1 MYNSA
6 RRKADRPPAS
16 DNHCHRA
23 GRGPAAAAP
32 DHSFLPVQMLEQYL
46 ETIAD
51 FEVQYSQFLD
61 PEGKASSDIPE
72 LARNTD
78 ELVKMYRHMTETRVF
93 DTKAVNLQRTG
104 KLGTYASCLGHEA
117 THVGLAAAMQE
128 DDVLA
133 PSYREY
139 GAMFYRGVRMSEVLL
154 YWGGD
159 ERGSDFEGP
168 RSDFPFC
175 VPIATQTLHAA
186 GAAMAFQL
194 RGESR
199 CAVSVNGDGGTS
211 EGAFYEAMNI
221 AGARK
226 LPVVFIV
233 VNNKWAISVPIE
245 LQTASKTLAQKA
257 VAAGIPGI
265 QVDGN
270 DVIAVRHWVERAL
283 ARGRKGDGATLIEA
297 VTYRLS
303 DHTTADDASRYRKK
317 EEVETARK
325 LEPLIRLRKY
335 LTDLGLWN
343 DDKEKELLE
352 QAAEKVDQAVQRYLN
367 TPKAP
372 VESMFDYM
380 YAELPEFLEEQ
391 RDHAMQYGGD
401 SDRSGPHGSDPHG

>member
-1 MYNSA
+1 M
-6 RRKADRPPAS
+6 
-16 DNHCHRA
+16 
-23 GRGPAAAAP
+23 
-32 DHSFLPVQMLEQYL
+32 

-51 FEVQYSQFLD
+51 FEIQYSQFLD
-61 PEGKASSDIPE
+61 PEGKPSPDIPE

-78 ELVKMYRHMTETRVF
+78 ELLRMYRCMTETRVF

-117 THVGLAAAMQE
+117 THVGLAAAMHG
-128 DDVLA
+128 DDILA

-139 GAMFYRGVRMSEVLL
+139 GAMFYRGVEMAEVLL

-159 ERGSDFEGP
+159 ERGSDFKGP
-168 RSDFPFC
+168 RNDFPFC
-175 VPIATQTLHAA
+175 VPIATQCLHAA

-194 RGESR
+194 RDEKR

-270 DVIAVRHWVERAL
+270 DVIAVRHWVDRAL

-317 EEVETARK
+317 DEVEAARN
-325 LEPLIRLRKY
+325 LEPLIRIRKY
-335 LTDLGLWN
+335 LTDIGVWDEN
-343 DDKEKELLE
+343 KEASLLE
-352 QAAEKVDQAVQRYLN
+352 EAAAKVDSAVQQYLN

-372 VESMFDYM
+372 VECMFDSM
-380 YAELPEFLEEQ
+380 YRDLPEFLEEQ
-391 RDHAMQYGGD
+391 RAHAMHYADRNGG
-401 SDRSGPHGSDPHG
+401 SHG